1 MSKTITYLFLDDND
15 QVTRDGDVQ
24 LLNTISADVE
34 IRTEYPLS
42 WKQRSKSIFSDLDQ
56 YDGIILDWELT
67 NQSEAAKGSEEVE
80 DVDFSAESLAEH
92 LRVNA
97 AKKNVKDV
105 PIILCSADNNKTFSN
120 LKNREL
126 TSRDL
131 FDLTCIKNDLFVK
144 NVDNSERQLFDLAIT
159 YKALQEKPIDLKEVL
174 ALSADELELLDIRFV
189 DTLGN
194 IAITNTTHDLVYFL
208 LQEFIQKEGLL
219 INEAVVAARL
229 GIDIERSGDS
239 WGKIKK
245 LLIEEDVCYKGFLSG
260 GWSNYWA
267 FKLTRLWKNISNQDL
282 RTIGASA
289 RVQILNEKYN
299 TTLVY
304 ADRIKFCSSEEFWTI
319 CKGTKRPLDPINGFM
334 IGDYTSNPWLEVE
347 YVSAY
352 AELEK
357 ENANAWRISAIERE
371 RFERFKS
378 KILKNE

>member
-1 MSKTITYLFLDDND
+1 MITYLFLDDND
-15 QVTRDGDVQ
+15 KVTRDGDVQ
-24 LLNTISADVE
+24 LLNTISKTIE
-34 IRTEYPLS
+34 IKTEYPLS
-42 WKQRSKSIFSDLDQ
+42 WKQRSKSIFADLDQ

-92 LRVNA
+92 LRINA
-97 AKKNVKDV
+97 AKKNIKDV
-105 PIILCSADNNKTFSN
+105 PIIICSADNNKTFSN

-131 FDLTCIKNDLFVK
+131 FDLTSIKNDLFVK
-144 NVDNSERQLFDLAIT
+144 NVHNSESQLFDLAT
-159 YKALQEKPIDLKEVL
+159 VYKLLQQNPFDLKEVL
-174 ALSADELELLDIRFV
+174 AIPKDELELLDIRFV
-189 DTLGN
+189 DTIGN

-219 INEAVVAARL
+219 ISEAVVAARL
-229 GIDIERSGDS
+229 GIDIERSGSS
-239 WGKIKK
+239 WDKIKN
-245 LLIEEDVCYKGFLSG
+245 LLIEENICYKGFLSN

-267 FKLTRLWKNISNQDL
+267 FKLNDWWKTISEKDL
-282 RTIGASA
+282 RTTGASV
-289 RVQILNEKYN
+289 RVQIINDKFRTALIPAE
-299 TTLVY
+299 
-304 ADRIKFCSSEEFWTI
+304 RIKFCSSEEFWTI
-319 CKGTKRPLDPINGFM
+319 CKGTQRPLDPINGFM

-357 ENANAWRISAIERE
+357 EDTNAWRISAIERE
-371 RFERFKS
+371 RFNKFKA